1 VASVAYQ
8 FSGAVLS
15 VGKGDKDAPL
25 KRGMDLAGSLAALVL
40 MAPLLVA
47 IATVIWVCD
56 AGPIVYSQERIG
68 RHGRIF
74 RCLKF
79 RTMVMNGD
87 KLFHELLANNAL
99 ARTEWE
105 TMHKLRRDP
114 RVTRFGK
121 FLRISSLDELPQL
134 FNVLK
139 GDMSLVGPRPIVYAE
154 ARKYGRRFPS
164 YCMVKP
170 GLTGLWQVSGRN
182 NTSYRRRVAL
192 DVTYARQAS
201 LSLDLWIML
210 RTVPAIVSGSGS
222 Y

>member
-1 VASVAYQ
+1 VATVAYQ
-8 FSGAVLS
+8 FNGSALPVRETEKEAL
-15 VGKGDKDAPL
+15 L
-25 KRGMDLAGSLAALVL
+25 KRGLDVVGSVSALVL

-47 IATVIWVCD
+47 VGAAIWMCG

-68 RHGRIF
+68 RNGRTF
-74 RCLKF
+74 RCYKF
-79 RTMVMNGD
+79 RTMAMNAD
-87 KLFHELLANNAL
+87 HLFERLLASDPL
-99 ARTEWE
+99 ARLEWE

-114 RVTRFGK
+114 RVTRLGK
-121 FLRISSLDELPQL
+121 FLRMSSLDELPQL

-139 GDMSLVGPRPIVYAE
+139 GDMSLVGPRPIVSAE
-154 ARKYGRRFPS
+154 TGRYGRRFRS

-192 DVTYARQAS
+192 DVTYARRAS
-201 LSLDLWIML
+201 LSLDLWIMW
-210 RTVPAIVSGSGS
+210 RTVPAIVSASGC

>member
-1 VASVAYQ
+1 MATVAYQ
-8 FSGAVLS
+8 LSGSVLPVRETEKEALLKRSLDLLGSLS
-15 VGKGDKDAPL
+15 V
-25 KRGMDLAGSLAALVL
+25 LVL

-47 IATVIWVCD
+47 VGATIWLCGT
-56 AGPIVYSQERIG
+56 GPVVFSQERIG
-68 RHGRIF
+68 RNGRAF
-74 RCLKF
+74 RCYKF
-79 RTMVMNGD
+79 RTMVPNGEQ
-87 KLFHELLANNAL
+87 LFAELLTNDPL
-99 ARTEWE
+99 ARMEWE

-114 RVTRFGK
+114 RVTRLGK
-121 FLRISSLDELPQL
+121 FLRMSSLDELPQL

-139 GDMSLVGPRPIVYAE
+139 GDMSLVGPRPIVSAE
-154 ARKYGRRFPS
+154 AGRYGRRFRS

-192 DVTYARQAS
+192 DVTYARRAS

-210 RTVPAIVSGSGS
+210 RTVPAIVSASGC

>member
-8 FSGAVLS
+8 FVGSPLP
-15 VGKGDKDAPL
+15 VGKAENEPIL
-25 KRGMDLAGSLAALVL
+25 KRGIDVVGSLAALVL
-40 MAPLLVA
+40 MAPLFLA
-47 IATVIWVCD
+47 IALVIWVCD
-56 AGPIVYSQERIG
+56 AGPVVYSQKRVG
-68 RHGRIF
+68 QNGRIF

-87 KLFHELLANNAL
+87 RLFHELLAND
-99 ARTEWE
+99 ARARAEWE

-114 RVTRFGK
+114 RITAVGR

-134 FNVLK
+134 FNVLN
-139 GDMSLVGPRPIVYAE
+139 GDMSLVGPRPIVLAE
-154 ARKYGRRFPS
+154 AARYGHRFGS

-182 NTSYRRRVAL
+182 SISYRRRVAM
-192 DVTYARQAS
+192 DVTYARRAS

-210 RTVPAIVSGSGS
+210 RTVPAIVSASGC